1 MKNLILFNEING
13 TGIVHLYRPKALN
26 ALNLE
31 MAEEFL
37 KQLAKWKIDKNIK
50 RVLLT
55 GEGKAFCAGGDIKS
69 MFLSTKVS
77 NLKKNFLFK
86 EYTLNYFISQF
97 SKPYLSIWNGIVMGG
112 GVGLSVYGSARIA
125 SEKSRFAMP
134 ETGIGFFP
142 DVGGSY
148 FLSRISEGIGLYLGL
163 TGKVI
168 NAKELVTFGLAT
180 HFQYSENIEKTKSR
194 FINNGFLPSSQNII
208 DGPSKVLS
216 NLNFIQDTFCG
227 DCISIMN
234 TLKNAP
240 SEFAKQTY
248 NCLLK
253 RCPMSLAITVELLN
267 RAKKLSLK
275 ECLEMEYQLSQH
287 IVYRDDFNNGVDAIL
302 VSKTYNP
309 GWNPAS
315 IHDINFEEVN
325 KFFKPHIEPLNLQ

>member
-1 MKNLILFNEING
+1 M
-13 TGIVHLYRPKALN
+13 HLNKPKALN
-26 ALNLE
+26 ALDLE
-31 MAEEFL
+31 MAEAFL
-37 KQLAKWKIDKNIK
+37 KQLNKWKIDKNIK

-69 MFLSTKVS
+69 MFLSTKIS

-86 EYTLNYFISQF
+86 EYTLNYSISQF

-112 GVGLSVYGSARIA
+112 GVGLSIHGSARIA
-125 SEKSRFAMP
+125 TERSRFAMP

-148 FLSRISEGIGLYLGL
+148 FLSRISKGIGLYLGL

-168 NAKELVTFGLAT
+168 KAKELIAFGLAT
-180 HFQYSENIEKTKSR
+180 HFQLNENIEKTKLR
-194 FINNGFLPSSQNII
+194 FIKSGFLPSFQNII
-208 DGPSKVLS
+208 DGSSKILN
-216 NLNFIQDTFCG
+216 NLNFIQDTFRG

-240 SEFAKQTY
+240 SEFARQTY
-248 NCLLK
+248 NSLLK

-287 IVYRDDFNNGVDAIL
+287 VVYRDDFNNGVDAIL

-309 GWNPAS
+309 AWSPAS
-315 IHDINFEEVN
+315 IHDINFVEVN
-325 KFFKPHIEPLNLQ
+325 KFFEPHLEPLNL

>member
-31 MAEEFL
+31 MTEAFL
-37 KQLAKWKIDKNIK
+37 KQLTKWKIDKNIK

-69 MFLSTKVS
+69 MFLSAKVL

-148 FLSRISEGIGLYLGL
+148 FLSRISQGVGLYLGL
-163 TGKVI
+163 TGQII
-168 NAKELVTFGLAT
+168 NAKEMITFGLAT
-180 HFQYSENIEKTKSR
+180 HFQHSENIERTMSK
-194 FINNGFLPSSQNII
+194 FINYGFLPSSQNIKEN
-208 DGPSKVLS
+208 PSTVLN
-216 NLNFIQDTFCG
+216 NLNFIQDTFQG

-234 TLKNAP
+234 TLKNTP

-248 NCLLK
+248 NSLLK

-309 GWNPAS
+309 GWSPAS

-325 KFFKPHIEPLNLQ
+325 KFFEPHIEPLNLQ

>member
-1 MKNLILFNEING
+1 MILFKEING
-13 TGIVHLYRPKALN
+13 TGIVHLNRPKALN

-31 MAEEFL
+31 MAEAFL
-37 KQLAKWKIDKNIK
+37 KQLKKWQIDNNIK

-69 MFLSTKVS
+69 MFLSSKVLD
-77 NLKKNFLFK
+77 LKKKFLFK
-86 EYTLNYFISQF
+86 EYTLNYSISQF
-97 SKPYLSIWNGIVMGG
+97 SKPYLSIWDGIVMGG
-112 GVGLSVYGSARIA
+112 GVGLSIYGSARIA

-148 FLSRISEGIGLYLGL
+148 FLSRISKGVGLYLGL
-163 TGKVI
+163 TGQVI
-168 NAKELVTFGLAT
+168 NGKELITLGLAT
-180 HFQYSENIEKTKSR
+180 HFQHSENIERTKLK
-194 FINNGFLPSSQNII
+194 FINYGFLPSSQNIKE
-208 DGPSKVLS
+208 DPSKVLN
-216 NLNFIQDTFCG
+216 NLNFIQDTFQG
-227 DCISIMN
+227 NCISIMN
-234 TLKNAP
+234 TLKNTH

-248 NCLLK
+248 NNLLK
-253 RCPMSLAITVELLN
+253 RCPISLAITVELLN

-275 ECLEMEYQLSQH
+275 DCLEMEYQLSQH

-309 GWNPAS
+309 VWSPAS

-325 KFFKPHIEPLNLQ
+325 KFFEPHIEPLNLQ